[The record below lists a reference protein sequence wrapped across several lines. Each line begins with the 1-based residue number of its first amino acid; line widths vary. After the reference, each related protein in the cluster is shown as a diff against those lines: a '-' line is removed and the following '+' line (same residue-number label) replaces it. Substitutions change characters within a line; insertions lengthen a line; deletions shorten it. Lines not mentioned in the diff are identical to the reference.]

1 MSASAHIGKAPGFAA
16 GAGLTLRNHVIEE
29 ELRRHPFCRGME
41 DCHVATL
48 THCSRYWNLEAG
60 EFLWRQ
66 GGQANTCFLVI
77 SGKVSLELGVP
88 NEGANRLEVLKGGDV
103 LGWSWLLAG
112 GRWHFDA
119 RALTPVRGIA
129 LDTAKM
135 REFCAGDSQFGYA
148 VLSRCTPLIA
158 ERLERTGKLA
168 LELLRTAHG

>member
-1 MSASAHIGKAPGFAA
+1 MSAPPDTERAPGRAA
-16 GAGLTLRNHVIEE
+16 ALGFILRDHVIEQD
-29 ELRRHPFCRGME
+29 LRLHPFCRGME
-41 DCHVATL
+41 DSHVATL
-48 THCSRYWNLEAG
+48 THCSRYWNLQAG

-66 GGQANTCFLVI
+66 GESADTCFLVI

-103 LGWSWLLAG
+103 LGWSWLLEN

-119 RALTPVRGIA
+119 RALTAVRGIA

-135 REFCAGDSQFGYA
+135 RTLCAEDCEFGYA

-168 LELLRTAHG
+168 LELLRTAHA

>member
-1 MSASAHIGKAPGFAA
+1 MSVPA
-16 GAGLTLRNHVIEE
+16 GAATAPESATGVGFDLREHDIEK
-29 ELRRHPFCRGME
+29 ELRRHPFCRGM
-41 DCHVATL
+41 DDSHVATL
-48 THCSRYWNLEAG
+48 THFSRYWNLEAG

-66 GGQANTCFLVI
+66 GEKADTCFLVI

-103 LGWSWLLAG
+103 LGWSWLLEG

-135 REFCAGDSQFGYA
+135 RAFCAGDSQFGYA

-168 LELLRTAHG
+168 LELLRTAHS

>member
-1 MSASAHIGKAPGFAA
+1 MSVPAGVEKAPGSATGVGFA
-16 GAGLTLRNHVIEE
+16 LKEHDIEQD
-29 ELRRHPFCRGME
+29 LRRHPFCRGME
-41 DCHVATL
+41 DSHVATL

-66 GGQANTCFLVI
+66 GERADTCFLVI

-103 LGWSWLLAG
+103 LGWSWLLEG

>member
-1 MSASAHIGKAPGFAA
+1 M
-16 GAGLTLRNHVIEE
+16 RDHVIERD
-29 ELRRHPFCRGME
+29 LRLHPFCRGME
-41 DCHVATL
+41 DSHVATL
-48 THCSRYWNLEAG
+48 THCSRYWNLRTG

-66 GGQANTCFLVI
+66 GERADTCFLVLA
-77 SGKVSLELGVP
+77 GRVSLELGVP
-88 NEGANRLEVLKGGDV
+88 NEAANRLEVLKGGDV
-103 LGWSWLLAG
+103 LGWSWLLDS

-135 REFCAGDSQFGYA
+135 RTLCGEDREFGYA

-168 LELLRTAHG
+168 LELLRTAHA